1 MRRRHPRFGADMGIT
16 AMIPDM
22 TIGQLANEAESRWGE
37 IWDENAARMLV
48 LLICPRKERKLLELH
63 GDMVEHGQPVL
74 TVFHRPRREASL
86 LEEQAFNPRDAS
98 FQFVNLASPDMGPWM
113 QHLIS
118 NEKWMRS
125 SIEIVSVPFTMDLP
139 SQRPFETERILCFR
153 HPSLPP
159 LERYYLPFPP
169 SSVPGK
175 CFVSLPRRQAAEF
188 ARQQAE
194 VLGVGRL
201 EKKVKITEVSPNEM
215 PVAAPSVAVNEH
227 RNMDDMM
234 NDFSSNLLDS
244 MTEEIQTEEP
254 QTESLP
260 LPPTESEPEQA
271 STEHVF
277 IPLPPGA
284 ETAQSEQE
292 LPPTDLLETP
302 AEHEMLA
309 EPSLVNVPIPEP
321 IPEPEPEMSNIERE
335 FRELVTGLLA
345 AGVAPSDVM
354 DDPRWED
361 LNERAS
367 AEGFET
373 WPVFLQLAAM

>member
-1 MRRRHPRFGADMGIT
+1 MRRLHPRFGADMGIT

-37 IWDENAARMLV
+37 IWDQNASRMLV

-74 TVFHRPRREASL
+74 TVFHRPRREATL
-86 LEEQAFNPRDAS
+86 LEEQEFNPRDAS

-113 QHLIS
+113 QHLIT

-125 SIEIVSVPFTMDLP
+125 SIEIVSVPFTMDMP

-169 SSVPGK
+169 SSIPGK

-201 EKKVKITEVSPNEM
+201 EKKVKITEASPSEM
-215 PVAAPSVAVNEH
+215 PVAVPSVAEEAN

-244 MTEEIQTEEP
+244 MTEEILTEEP
-254 QTESLP
+254 ELASLP
-260 LPPTESEPEQA
+260 LPPTESKPKKA
-271 STEHVF
+271 DGEHVF

-284 ETAQSEQE
+284 ETAEQE
-292 LPPTDLLETP
+292 RPPTELPETP
-302 AEHEMLA
+302 AEPEMLT
-309 EPSLVNVPIPEP
+309 EPSSNNVPIPEP
-321 IPEPEPEMSNIERE
+321 VPEPEPEMSNIESE

-345 AGVAPSDVM
+345 AGVAPSDMM
-354 DDPRWED
+354 DDPRWEN

>member
-74 TVFHRPRREASL
+74 TVFHRPRREATL

-98 FQFVNLASPDMGPWM
+98 FQFVNVASPDMGPWM

-125 SIEIVSVPFTMDLP
+125 SIEIVSIPFTMDMP

-169 SSVPGK
+169 PSIPGK

-201 EKKVKITEVSPNEM
+201 EKKVKITEVPPSEM
-215 PVAAPSVAVNEH
+215 PVAVQPVAEEAN
-227 RNMDDMM
+227 RNMDDLM

-254 QTESLP
+254 QMASLP
-260 LPPTESEPEQA
+260 LPSTESKPEKA
-271 STEHVF
+271 DVEHVF

-284 ETAQSEQE
+284 ETAEQE
-292 LPPTDLLETP
+292 RPTTELPETP
-302 AEHEMLA
+302 AEPEMLA
-309 EPSLVNVPIPEP
+309 EPSSNNVPIPEP

-345 AGVAPSDVM
+345 AGVAPSDMM
-354 DDPRWED
+354 DDPRWEN

>member
-1 MRRRHPRFGADMGIT
+1 MGIT

-37 IWDENAARMLV
+37 IWDENAARMQI

-74 TVFHRPRREASL
+74 TIFHRPRQEASL
-86 LEEQAFNPRDAS
+86 LEQQDFNPKDAS
-98 FQFVNLASPDMGPWM
+98 FQFVNLASPDLGPWM

-125 SIEIVSVPFTMDLP
+125 SIEIVSVPFTMDMP

-153 HPSLPP
+153 HPSLPA
-159 LERYYLPFPP
+159 LERYYLPFP
-169 SSVPGK
+169 SSSIPGK

-201 EKKVKITEVSPNEM
+201 EKKAKITEVSQHDM
-215 PVAAPSVAVNEH
+215 PVAAPTVVAETNS
-227 RNMDDMM
+227 NMDDMM
-234 NDFSSNLLDS
+234 NDFSTNMLDGMTTEGQSDETQPVTLPTASGVSMSGKSNS
-244 MTEEIQTEEP
+244 
-254 QTESLP
+254 
-260 LPPTESEPEQA
+260 
-271 STEHVF
+271 EHVF
-277 IPLPPGA
+277 IPLPPG
-284 ETAQSEQE
+284 SESTEPKQE
-292 LPPTDLLETP
+292 STSAVLP
-302 AEHEMLA
+302 AMSA
-309 EPSLVNVPIPEP
+309 EPALNNVPIPEP
-321 IPEPEPEMSNIERE
+321 EPEPEPEMSNIERE

-345 AGVAPSDVM
+345 AGVAPTDMM

-361 LNERAS
+361 ITERAS

>member
-1 MRRRHPRFGADMGIT
+1 MRRLHPRFGADMGIT

-37 IWDENAARMLV
+37 IWDQNASRMLV

-74 TVFHRPRREASL
+74 TVFHRPRREATL
-86 LEEQAFNPRDAS
+86 LEEQEFNPRDAS

-113 QHLIS
+113 QHLIT

-125 SIEIVSVPFTMDLP
+125 SIEIVSVPFTMDMP

-169 SSVPGK
+169 SSIPGK

-201 EKKVKITEVSPNEM
+201 EKKVKITEASPSEM
-215 PVAAPSVAVNEH
+215 PVAVPSVAEEAN

-244 MTEEIQTEEP
+244 MTEEILTEEP
-254 QTESLP
+254 ELASLP
-260 LPPTESEPEQA
+260 LSPTESKPKKA
-271 STEHVF
+271 DGEHVF

-284 ETAQSEQE
+284 ETTEQE
-292 LPPTDLLETP
+292 RPPTELPETP
-302 AEHEMLA
+302 AEPEMLA
-309 EPSLVNVPIPEP
+309 EPSSNNVPIPEP
-321 IPEPEPEMSNIERE
+321 VPEPEPEMSNIERE

-345 AGVAPSDVM
+345 AGVAPSDMM
-354 DDPRWED
+354 DDPRWEN

>member
-22 TIGQLANEAESRWGE
+22 TIGQLASEADSRWGE
-37 IWDENAARMLV
+37 IWDENSARMLV

-74 TVFHRPRREASL
+74 TVFHRPRREAPL
-86 LEEQAFNPRDAS
+86 LEEQEFNPKDAS
-98 FQFVNLASPDMGPWM
+98 FQFVNLASPDLGPWM

-139 SQRPFETERILCFR
+139 SQRAFETERILCFR

-201 EKKVKITEVSPNEM
+201 EKKVKITEVPPSEM
-215 PVAAPSVAVNEH
+215 PVVVPTVAEKGNQ
-227 RNMDDMM
+227 NMDDLM

-244 MTEEIQTEEP
+244 MTEEVQTEEP
-254 QTESLP
+254 ELASLP
-260 LPPTESEPEQA
+260 LPPAESEPEKA
-271 STEHVF
+271 NPEHVF

-284 ETAQSEQE
+284 ATAEQE
-292 LPPTDLLETP
+292 QKTPPTELPETP
-302 AEHEMLA
+302 AE
-309 EPSLVNVPIPEP
+309 PSLKNVPIPEQE
-321 IPEPEPEMSNIERE
+321 PEPEPEMSNIERE

-345 AGVAPSDVM
+345 AGVAPTDMM

>member
-22 TIGQLANEAESRWGE
+22 TIGQLASEAESRWGE
-37 IWDENAARMLV
+37 IWDENSARMLV

-74 TVFHRPRREASL
+74 TVFHRPRREAPL
-86 LEEQAFNPRDAS
+86 LEEQEFNPKDAS
-98 FQFVNLASPDMGPWM
+98 FQFVNLASPDLGPWM

-125 SIEIVSVPFTMDLP
+125 SIEIVSVPFTMDMP
-139 SQRPFETERILCFR
+139 SQRAFETERILCFR

-201 EKKVKITEVSPNEM
+201 EKKVKITEVSPSEM
-215 PVAAPSVAVNEH
+215 PIAVPKVAEKGNQ
-227 RNMDDMM
+227 NMDDLM

-244 MTEEIQTEEP
+244 MTEEVQTEEP
-254 QTESLP
+254 ELASLP
-260 LPPTESEPEQA
+260 LPPAESKPEKA
-271 STEHVF
+271 NSEHVF

-284 ETAQSEQE
+284 ATAEQE
-292 LPPTDLLETP
+292 QKLPPAELPETP
-302 AEHEMLA
+302 AE
-309 EPSLVNVPIPEP
+309 PSSNNVPIPEQE
-321 IPEPEPEMSNIERE
+321 PEPEPEMSNIERE

-345 AGVAPSDVM
+345 AGVAPTDMM

>member
-1 MRRRHPRFGADMGIT
+1 MRRRRPRFGADMGIT

-22 TIGQLANEAESRWGE
+22 TMGQLASEADSRWGE
-37 IWDENAARMLV
+37 IWDENSARMLV

-63 GDMVEHGQPVL
+63 GDMVQHGQPVL
-74 TVFHRPRREASL
+74 TVFHRPRREAPL
-86 LEEQAFNPRDAS
+86 LEEQEFNPKDAS
-98 FQFVNLASPDMGPWM
+98 FQFVNLASPDLGPWM

-139 SQRPFETERILCFR
+139 SQRAFETERILCFR

-201 EKKVKITEVSPNEM
+201 EKKVKITEVPPSEM
-215 PVAAPSVAVNEH
+215 PVSVPTVAEKGNQ
-227 RNMDDMM
+227 NMDDLM

-244 MTEEIQTEEP
+244 MTEEVQTEEP
-254 QTESLP
+254 ELASLP
-260 LPPTESEPEQA
+260 LPPAESEPEKA
-271 STEHVF
+271 NPEHVF

-284 ETAQSEQE
+284 ATAEQE
-292 LPPTDLLETP
+292 QKIPPTVLPETP
-302 AEHEMLA
+302 AE
-309 EPSLVNVPIPEP
+309 PSLKNVPIPEQEP
-321 IPEPEPEMSNIERE
+321 DPEPEMSNIERE

-345 AGVAPSDVM
+345 AGVAPTDMM

>member
-22 TIGQLANEAESRWGE
+22 TIGQLASEADSRWGE
-37 IWDENAARMLV
+37 IWDENSARMLV

-74 TVFHRPRREASL
+74 TVFHRPRREAPL
-86 LEEQAFNPRDAS
+86 LEEQEFNPKDAS
-98 FQFVNLASPDMGPWM
+98 FQFVNLASPDLGPWM

-139 SQRPFETERILCFR
+139 SQRAFETERILCFR

-201 EKKVKITEVSPNEM
+201 EKKVKITEVPPSEM
-215 PVAAPSVAVNEH
+215 PVVVPTVAEKGNQ
-227 RNMDDMM
+227 NMDDLM

-244 MTEEIQTEEP
+244 MTEEVQTEEP
-254 QTESLP
+254 ELASLP
-260 LPPTESEPEQA
+260 LPPAESEPEKA
-271 STEHVF
+271 NPEHVF

-284 ETAQSEQE
+284 ATAEQE
-292 LPPTDLLETP
+292 QKIPPTELPETP
-302 AEHEMLA
+302 AE
-309 EPSLVNVPIPEP
+309 PSLKNVPIPEQE
-321 IPEPEPEMSNIERE
+321 PEPEPEMSNIERE

-345 AGVAPSDVM
+345 AGVAPTDMM

>member
-22 TIGQLANEAESRWGE
+22 TIGQLASEAESRWGE
-37 IWDENAARMLV
+37 IWDENSARMLV

-74 TVFHRPRREASL
+74 TVFHRPRREAPL
-86 LEEQAFNPRDAS
+86 LEEQEFNPKDAS
-98 FQFVNLASPDMGPWM
+98 FQFVNLASPDLGPWM

-125 SIEIVSVPFTMDLP
+125 SIEIVSVPFTMDMP
-139 SQRPFETERILCFR
+139 SQRAFETERILCFR

-201 EKKVKITEVSPNEM
+201 EKKVKITEVSPSEM
-215 PVAAPSVAVNEH
+215 PIAVPKVAEKGNQ
-227 RNMDDMM
+227 NMDDLM

-244 MTEEIQTEEP
+244 MTEEVQTEEP
-254 QTESLP
+254 ELASLP
-260 LPPTESEPEQA
+260 LPPAESKPEKA
-271 STEHVF
+271 NSEHVF

-284 ETAQSEQE
+284 ATAEQE
-292 LPPTDLLETP
+292 QKIPSTELPETP
-302 AEHEMLA
+302 AE
-309 EPSLVNVPIPEP
+309 PSPKNVPIPEQE
-321 IPEPEPEMSNIERE
+321 PEPEPEMSNIERE

-345 AGVAPSDVM
+345 AGVAPTDMM

>member
-63 GDMVEHGQPVL
+63 GDMVEHGQPVI

-86 LEEQAFNPRDAS
+86 LEQQEFNPRDAS
-98 FQFVNLASPDMGPWM
+98 FQFVNLASPDLGLWM

-125 SIEIVSVPFTMDLP
+125 SIEIASVPFTMDMP
-139 SQRPFETERILCFR
+139 SQRPFETQRILCFR
-153 HPSLPP
+153 HPALPP

-169 SSVPGK
+169 SSIPGK

-201 EKKVKITEVSPNEM
+201 EKKVKITEASPSEM
-215 PVAAPSVAVNEH
+215 PLAVPPVSEEAN

-244 MTEEIQTEEP
+244 MTEEIQTDEP
-254 QTESLP
+254 QQESLP
-260 LPPTESEPEQA
+260 LPPAETKPENGSPEQA
-271 STEHVF
+271 S

-284 ETAQSEQE
+284 GTAEQE
-292 LPPTDLLETP
+292 QNSPTSELPEAS
-302 AEHEMLA
+302 AEPERLA
-309 EPSLVNVPIPEP
+309 EPSLNNVPIPEP
-321 IPEPEPEMSNIERE
+321 EPEPEPEMSNIERE

-345 AGVAPSDVM
+345 AGVAPTDMM
-354 DDPRWED
+354 DDPQWED
-361 LNERAS
+361 INERAS

-373 WPVFLQLAAM
+373 WPVFLQLTAM

>member
-22 TIGQLANEAESRWGE
+22 TIGQLASEADSRWGE
-37 IWDENAARMLV
+37 IWDENSARMLV

-63 GDMVEHGQPVL
+63 GDMVEHDQPVL
-74 TVFHRPRREASL
+74 TVFHRPRREAPL
-86 LEEQAFNPRDAS
+86 LEEQEFNPKDAS
-98 FQFVNLASPDMGPWM
+98 FQFVNLASPDLGPWM

-139 SQRPFETERILCFR
+139 SQRAFETERILCFR

-201 EKKVKITEVSPNEM
+201 EKKVKITEVPPSEM
-215 PVAAPSVAVNEH
+215 PVAVPTVAEKGNQ
-227 RNMDDMM
+227 NMDDLM

-244 MTEEIQTEEP
+244 MTEEVQTEEP
-254 QTESLP
+254 ELASLP
-260 LPPTESEPEQA
+260 LPPAESEPEKA
-271 STEHVF
+271 NPEHVF

-284 ETAQSEQE
+284 ATAEQE
-292 LPPTDLLETP
+292 QKIPSTELPETP
-302 AEHEMLA
+302 AE
-309 EPSLVNVPIPEP
+309 PSLKNVPIPEQE
-321 IPEPEPEMSNIERE
+321 PEPEPEMSNIERE

-345 AGVAPSDVM
+345 AGVAPTDMM